1 MTVYSDFYNGVWTS
15 IMYVDVLPPPL
26 PLPQL
31 LIIVMAGI
39 HRLAEKVQL
48 PMIKICMWNKDMLVI
63 RTNYSSMTDE
73 KV

>member
-1 MTVYSDFYNGVWTS
+1 MTAYSDFYNEVWTS
-15 IMYVDVLPPPL
+15 IMDVDVLPPL

-48 PMIKICMWNKDMLVI
+48 PMIKICMWNKDTYKLQFND
-63 RTNYSSMTDE
+63 R
-73 KV
+73 